1 MPEIGPPEVDSAA
14 LWAEPR
20 EHELVRTEPRG
31 NEPVRTELRG
41 NGPTLFEKFAP
52 PEASATPGPKI

>member
-1 MPEIGPPEVDSAA
+1 MSEIGPAEVDSDA

-31 NEPVRTELRG
+31 NEPVRTEPRG
-41 NGPTLFEKFAP
+41 NGPAFLEKV
-52 PEASATPGPKI
+52 